1 MYVCSADEGPRF
13 LVLGGTETRLAVPA
27 AASGG
32 AYCILD
38 QVIPAGHVTPIHR
51 HEKEDQT
58 AFVLEGTLGFWVE
71 GGEEVEVGAG
81 GSVSRPRG
89 RFHASWNP
97 TESPTRILE
106 ITSPGER
113 FERWVWDVHE
123 ATQRD
128 GVSLATIAEVGG
140 RYGITYVE
148 ALEGGPMR
156 AGDWFR
162 SER

>member
-1 MYVCSADEGPRF
+1 MYVCPAGEGPRF

-38 QVIPAGHVTPIHR
+38 QVIPAGHTTPIHR
-51 HEKEDQT
+51 HANEDQT
-58 AFVLEGTLGFWVE
+58 AFVLDGTLGFWVE
-71 GGEEVEVGAG
+71 GASEVEVGAG

-97 TESPTRILE
+97 TDSPTRILE
-106 ITSPGER
+106 ITSPGED
-113 FERWVWDVHE
+113 FERWVWDVNE
-123 ATQRD
+123 ATERD
-128 GVSLATIAEVGG
+128 GLSLATIVEVGA

-148 ALEGGPMR
+148 ALEGGPSR
-156 AGDWFR
+156 AGL
-162 SER
+162 SLQGER